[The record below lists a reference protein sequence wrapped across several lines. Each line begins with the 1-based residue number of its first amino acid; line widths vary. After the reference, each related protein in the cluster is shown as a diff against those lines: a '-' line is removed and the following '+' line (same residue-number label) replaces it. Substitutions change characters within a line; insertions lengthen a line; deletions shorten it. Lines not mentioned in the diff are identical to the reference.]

1 LLSTAQVCD
10 FVTQVSQS
18 SLIEINR
25 GINAFR
31 SARDNATAGR
41 GDGPSRRSPRR
52 AAPNTAA
59 YSVARRVDELPPSV
73 RVPVFGRVGR
83 VQASAASAWNAAPAA
98 RTNSAPAASN
108 GSPAPASTTG
118 IPALAVSTGRSAP
131 APRAG
136 SAETTS
142 SVRGAVSARD
152 IQGRGMTAAGR
163 GVASA
168 GVAGRFG
175 SGRGSA
181 ERMAPRGTSERPIPA
196 GLPPSAARP
205 VRPTPMTTSRTGL
218 TEVQL
223 REISSIIKRSNT
235 PSFSETVNKRRR
247 LDVAIDD
254 ACSLSH

>member
-1 LLSTAQVCD
+1 
-10 FVTQVSQS
+10 
-18 SLIEINR
+18 LIEINR

-41 GDGPSRRSPRR
+41 GEGPSRRSPRR
-52 AAPNTAA
+52 AAPPTASN
-59 YSVARRVDELPPSV
+59 SVARRVEELPPSI
-73 RVPVFGRVGR
+73 RFPVSGRVTSLGR
-83 VQASAASAWNAAPAA
+83 VQAPAASAGNA
-98 RTNSAPAASN
+98 
-108 GSPAPASTTG
+108 APASTTG
-118 IPALAVSTGRSAP
+118 IPAPAVSTGSSAP

-136 SAETTS
+136 SADTTS
-142 SVRGAVSARD
+142 SVRGAVPARG

-168 GVAGRFG
+168 GVAGWVG

-181 ERMAPRGTSERPIPA
+181 GRMAPRGTSESSRPIPA

-223 REISSIIKRSNT
+223 REISSTIKRS
-235 PSFSETVNKRRR
+235 S
-247 LDVAIDD
+247 I
-254 ACSLSH
+254 